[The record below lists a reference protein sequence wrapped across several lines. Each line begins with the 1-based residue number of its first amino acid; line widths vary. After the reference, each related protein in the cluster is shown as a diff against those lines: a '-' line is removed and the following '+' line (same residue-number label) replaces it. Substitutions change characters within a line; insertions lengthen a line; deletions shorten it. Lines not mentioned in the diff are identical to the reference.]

1 MVYIAGEKPAGAS
14 MEDTGWHRQGGRRG
28 VMEDKM
34 HAIFRSRLW
43 SAPITRWRIVTM
55 LLVGLL
61 VLAGCATPV
70 GVRHLDPKQ
79 VQRGLT
85 RSVLSSDHVS
95 APTVPGP
102 QPCRPCRQFKS
113 QPAEVL
119 AQLHKGLPTANR
131 TDELFALAELSF
143 FYASEGGPRSYFLAS
158 AIYAYAF
165 LFPADAGTA
174 PDRFDPRVRI
184 ATDLYNRSIAEA
196 LTSVPTAHA

>member
-1 MVYIAGEKPAGAS
+1 MVYIAGEKPAGVM
-14 MEDTGWHRQGGRRG
+14 MEDTGWHRQGPVEGTWRTRCTPFFEAAAGRTDHPR
-28 VMEDKM
+28 
-34 HAIFRSRLW
+34 
-43 SAPITRWRIVTM
+43 RIVTM

-95 APTVPGP
+95 APTSQILNRAGLADK
-102 QPCRPCRQFKS
+102 FKS

-119 AQLHKGLPTANR
+119 AQLHKGIPTASR
-131 TDELFALAELSF
+131 QDQFFALAELSF
-143 FYASEGGPRSYFLAS
+143 FYASKGGPTSNFLAS

-165 LFPADAGTA
+165 LFPVDAGAA

-184 ATDLYNRSIAEA
+184 ATDLYNRSIA
-196 LTSVPTAHA
+196 